1 MWILF
6 MQRLNLCFAL
16 LIDFFTIL
24 FFAGDGKRRK
34 KVGHLAIWCL
44 LWSSE
49 IPLFGVNKADK
60 QFAYLS
66 RPNVSLFGPDMG
78 IHKYAE

>member
-1 MWILF
+1 

-34 KVGHLAIWCL
+34 KVGPGHLMSIVI
-44 LWSSE
+44 E
-49 IPLFGVNKADK
+49 
-60 QFAYLS
+60 
-66 RPNVSLFGPDMG
+66 
-78 IHKYAE
+78 